1 MKVKKLTFN
10 LIAWIKLLTFL
21 SFYFLRASTS
31 VDAKFCMIEK
41 TPHFTH
47 FDLKNTY
54 ISGCKIVHLC
64 TSATVTVHICMA
76 TVPCVF
82 NILHFFLSPSPHSL
96 SFSLLPLS
104 RFISPSF
111 HQSVQP
117 HPQSTDQFTDHRYP
131 TYGDH
136 HKSLEL
142 SRTTKL

>member
-82 NILHFFLSPSPHSL
+82 NILHFFSL
-96 SFSLLPLS
+96 SFTSLSQLLTLTSLPFYLS
-104 RFISPSF
+104 LVPPISPASP
-111 HQSVQP
+111 SV
-117 HPQSTDQFTDHRYP
+117 HRSVHRSP
-131 TYGDH
+131 ISH
-136 HKSLEL
+136 LRWSL
-142 SRTTKL
+142 